1 MAMVVTSRAH
11 FLTLCVILALL
22 PPGPALTADPVI
34 KPAIVGLISTGAQPN
49 TLAALN
55 DVTGTVTPS
64 NMIGIFGG
72 LVVQARWK
80 DFQPDNETQLQ
91 TSVIDNILTGNPNTV
106 VNNLT
111 QYNNLADYNAAAA
124 AMPAPNNRQLG
135 VRLRIFTGCSGGDN
149 DAPPWAME
157 TDKDKGFPITIEGEY
172 DGNPETCEL
181 GNFWDPTSN
190 YSKAWKRFLSRLAA
204 RYDANP
210 LIQEIS
216 VTSCTSF
223 SAEPFFLNLKVPK
236 FSKMHPAPVPAL
248 PFPAHGL
255 RENGFTDALYRECLT
270 RAIDDYADWKTTR
283 VEFSINGFSAMAEQE
298 DYAFSERT
306 MRRCRLLAGPRCILS
321 NHDLDTDTMTPASI
335 LPIFAFERKFGP
347 NLTFQTYHVV
357 PSDFEGTLRKGI
369 SLGASSIEVWQE
381 AGLGSFE
388 HQSRAT
394 LANWASMFEPH

>member
-1 MAMVVTSRAH
+1 MVVISRAL
-11 FLTLCVILALL
+11 FLTLCAMPVLL
-22 PPGPALTADPVI
+22 PLGGALAADPVI
-34 KPAIVGLISTGAQPN
+34 KPAITGLISTGSQPN

-55 DVTGTVTPS
+55 DVTGTVTPT

-80 DFQPDNETQLQ
+80 DFQPDNDTQLK
-91 TSVIDNILTGNPNTV
+91 TSVIDDILSGNSNTV

-111 QYNNLADYNAAAA
+111 QYNNVTQYNAAAA
-124 AMPAPNNRQLG
+124 TMPAPNNRQLG

-149 DAPPWAME
+149 DAPPWAMK

-172 DGNPETCEL
+172 DGKPEKCEL

-190 YSKAWKRFLSRLAA
+190 YSKAWKRFLSRLA
-204 RYDANP
+204 RKYDANP
-210 LIQEIS
+210 LIREIS

-223 SAEPFFLNLKVPK
+223 SAEPFFLNLKKPVYSPK
-236 FSKMHPAPVPAL
+236 YPAPDPAL
-248 PFPAHGL
+248 PFPAQGL
-255 RENGFTDALYRECLT
+255 HEAGFTDALYRECLT
-270 RAIDDYADWKTTR
+270 KAIDDYADWKTTR
-283 VEFSINGFSAMAEQE
+283 VEFSINGFSALAQQE
-298 DYAFSERT
+298 DYAVSERI

-321 NHDLDTDTMTPASI
+321 NHDLDTVTPASI
-335 LPIFAFERKFGP
+335 LPIFVFERKFGP

-357 PSDFEGTLRKGI
+357 PPDFEGTLRKGI

-381 AGLGSFE
+381 AQLGSFE
-388 HQSRAT
+388 HQSRET